1 MCCFFFDER
10 IHFQFVHELVQF
22 QWINAGTEVQ
32 IEGLRPIRR
41 RGRESAASARSPFRN
56 RPLTTRFSE
65 LPEARRRLSISI
77 AISGSIVSVVRT
89 AAS

>member
-41 RGRESAASARSPFRN
+41 RGRGLRLGPQSLSQQAVDD
-56 RPLTTRFSE
+56 PL
-65 LPEARRRLSISI
+65 
-77 AISGSIVSVVRT
+77 
-89 AAS
+89 